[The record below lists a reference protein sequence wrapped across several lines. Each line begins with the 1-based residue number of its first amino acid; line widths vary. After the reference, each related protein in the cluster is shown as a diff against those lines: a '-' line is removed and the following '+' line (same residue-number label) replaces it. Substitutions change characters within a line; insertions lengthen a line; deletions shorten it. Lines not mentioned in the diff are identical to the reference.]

1 MENKYSLK
9 TILID
14 DDLKGRKTIEEY
26 MSKIK
31 ELELSEIFDSTQA
44 AYNFILKNAV
54 ELIVFNSDI
63 KEQNSSEFLKRIDEN
78 IAVVYLHSNLNTE
91 SENVESTPINYVFK
105 TTLNLPKFKKAI
117 EKANTYIQSTNTSQ
131 LIPVT
136 HSFDKNYFLIKETL
150 VMYKV
155 KYCEVSYISA
165 LENYIKI
172 HSTQKTYMVLTTLR
186 QFEQSIVNHPFV
198 RVHRSYIIN
207 LDFIFTISKDVIT
220 LSDGSQIPI
229 GEQYKK
235 DLETL
240 FVKGKIIKR

>member
-1 MENKYSLK
+1 MEIKNSVK

-26 MSKIK
+26 LSKIK

-63 KEQNSSEFLKRIDEN
+63 KEQNSADFLKRINEN
-78 IAVVYLHSNLNTE
+78 IAVVYLHSNRDTE
-91 SENVESTPINYVFK
+91 SENIEQSPINYVFK

-117 EKANTYIQSTNTSQ
+117 EKANTYIKATNPSD

-150 VMYKV
+150 VMYKL
-155 KYCEVSYISA
+155 KYNEVSYISA

-172 HSTQKTYMVLTTLR
+172 HAQPKTYMVLTTLR
-186 QFEQSIVNHPFV
+186 QFEQSIDNHPFV
-198 RVHRSYIIN
+198 RVHRSFIIN
-207 LDFIFTISKDVIT
+207 LDFIYTIAKDVIT
-220 LSDGSQIPI
+220 LSDGTQIPI

-235 DLETL
+235 VLESL
-240 FVKGKIIKR
+240 FIKGKIIKR